1 MRVSKGTIIVLVSM
15 LLISIFLANVVNLL
29 STEGMSQKT
38 PTRAKFLRITDSS
51 DHLLWF
57 LQVIA
62 PPFEHLKPHF
72 LDLRLTHKRF
82 PRPFPHHRLKKFLL
96 AHSGRD
102 TTPSGYSFGG
112 LNRRENCRQYWVP
125 AVREGVAILQECTER
140 VSGAAENR
148 LAGY

>member
-38 PTRAKFLRITDSS
+38 PTRDKFLRITDSS

-62 PPFEHLKPHF
+62 PPFEHL
-72 LDLRLTHKRF
+72 
-82 PRPFPHHRLKKFLL
+82 
-96 AHSGRD
+96 
-102 TTPSGYSFGG
+102 
-112 LNRRENCRQYWVP
+112 
-125 AVREGVAILQECTER
+125 
-140 VSGAAENR
+140 
-148 LAGY
+148 